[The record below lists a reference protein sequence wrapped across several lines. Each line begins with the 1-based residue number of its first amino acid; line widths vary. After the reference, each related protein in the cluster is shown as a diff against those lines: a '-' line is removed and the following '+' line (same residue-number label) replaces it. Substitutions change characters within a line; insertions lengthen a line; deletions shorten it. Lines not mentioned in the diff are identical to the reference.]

1 MERDSIINQL
11 QLKYKIYHILGMG
24 MWLYMCLCVYIY
36 NFEKNYEHIYLCKL
50 IVVAPPVPLE
60 RVHMSQSQ
68 YPLASLAAS
77 ECSEG

>member
-1 MERDSIINQL
+1 
-11 QLKYKIYHILGMG
+11 
-24 MWLYMCLCVYIY
+24 MCLCVYIY